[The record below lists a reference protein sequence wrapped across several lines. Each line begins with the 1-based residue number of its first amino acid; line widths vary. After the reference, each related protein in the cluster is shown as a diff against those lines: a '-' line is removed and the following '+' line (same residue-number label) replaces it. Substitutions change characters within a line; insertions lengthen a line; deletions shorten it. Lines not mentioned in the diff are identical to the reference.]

1 MTNFKKNFLKLIL
14 CIFLIVQCDTIFA
27 VHTKKHTQH
36 HRTKVKRKKI
46 AHRPKAIARPDLKT
60 VHTVAKPVL
69 IFPQEFMMENT
80 NKRKP
85 QKMMQYSVVF
95 DDPRESLFNDI
106 VPLNHKLPQ
115 FNWADIA
122 SNMHT
127 KNGKMY
133 AKYKDLNLELT
144 INPDIQ
150 QAAERFLTRNHAIV
164 SGSTAIIEPK
174 TGRLLALT
182 QGGQK
187 GNATT
192 SVSSRGPAASLIK
205 IVTSAAA
212 IEKNHFGPEFELSF
226 RGGCGK
232 KPTDENWIE
241 NPSKDNI
248 TMSFYKAFGSSCNPF
263 FARLALYHVGLTSL
277 KKYAEKFMFNK
288 PIPSDIKIQTSLFL
302 LPNAETATPQEIAE
316 AGSGFG
322 ATKLSPIHAA
332 LLSATVANGGIMMAP
347 YLIEAAYNESGT
359 EIYRAHPTQI
369 GRVISPETAHK
380 ISTLML
386 ATTSVGSSR
395 RVFSRSSTQANIDDI
410 GGKTGTLLD
419 LENKRLL
426 YTWFSGIV
434 SMNSQQSIT
443 IGTVVASYRNYVVHA
458 NAIAQTTIA
467 EYLRLQ
473 RYSDEYE

>member
-1 MTNFKKNFLKLIL
+1 MSIILCAFVFAQFDTVFAATHKKTHARVHKKKNRLK
-14 CIFLIVQCDTIFA
+14 TA
-27 VHTKKHTQH
+27 
-36 HRTKVKRKKI
+36 RI
-46 AHRPKAIARPDLKT
+46 AQPISRPDLKI
-60 VHTVAKPVL
+60 VHTTAKPVL
-69 IFPQEFMMENT
+69 SLPQEFLSET
-80 NKRKP
+80 PNKRKI
-85 QKMMQYSVVF
+85 QKTPSSFFVF
-95 DDPRESLFNDI
+95 DDPRESLFNDV
-106 VPLNHKLPQ
+106 VPLNRKIPQ

-122 SNMHT
+122 SKMYT
-127 KNGKMY
+127 KNGKTY
-133 AKYKDLNLELT
+133 AKYNNLKLELT

-150 QAAERFLTRNHAIV
+150 EAAERFLRQSHAIV

-212 IEKNHFGPEFELSF
+212 IEKNNFDPDFELSF

-232 KPTDENWIE
+232 KPMDENWIE
-241 NPSKDNI
+241 SPSKDNM

-263 FARLALYHVGLTSL
+263 FARLALYHVGLASL

-302 LPNAETATPQEIAE
+302 LPDAETATPQEIAE

-369 GRVISPETAHK
+369 GQVVSAETANK
-380 ISTLML
+380 ISILML
-386 ATTSVGSSR
+386 ATTSLGTSR
-395 RVFSRSSTQANIDDI
+395 HVFSKRNTQANIDDI

-426 YTWFSGIV
+426 YTWFSGIA
-434 SMNSQQSIT
+434 SINSPQSIA
-443 IGTVVASYRNYVVHA
+443 IGTVVASYQNYVVRA
-458 NAIAQTTIA
+458 NAVAQTTIA
-467 EYLRLQ
+467 EYLKLQ
-473 RYSDEYE
+473 KYNEEE